1 MQIVRRD
8 VRITLRAIGE
18 SIMVITKPTS
28 FEVHAAFDATSIG
41 TAVVCCSDGRF
52 VGPMDEFLHQG
63 LGIQRYDCLAVPGG
77 AGCLAGHFAAWREE
91 EAVSFQLKFLIE
103 MHALHRIVLIA
114 HPDCGF
120 YSKRLR
126 LFGSEIEEQ
135 ERRDIVTA
143 AQRIRSLAPGL
154 EIDAFI
160 SRKLSSGMK
169 FEAVNLAR

>member
-1 MQIVRRD
+1 
-8 VRITLRAIGE
+8 
-18 SIMVITKPTS
+18 MVITKPTS
-28 FEVHAAFDATSIG
+28 FEVHAPFDATSIG

-63 LGIQRYDCLAVPGG
+63 LDIQHYDCLAVPGG

-91 EAVSFQLKFLIE
+91 ETVSFQLKFLIE

-143 AQRIRSLAPGL
+143 AQRIRSLAPRL
-154 EIDAFI
+154 EIDGFV
-160 SRKLSSGMK
+160 SRKLPAGMR
-169 FEAVNLAR
+169 FEAVKM

>member
-1 MQIVRRD
+1 
-8 VRITLRAIGE
+8 
-18 SIMVITKPTS
+18 MVIIKPTT
-28 FEVHAAFDATSIG
+28 FEVHVSFDATSIG

-52 VGPMDEFLHQG
+52 VTPMDEFLRGG
-63 LGIQRYDCLAVPGG
+63 LDIQRYDCLAVPGG

-103 MHALHRIVLIA
+103 MHALHRILLIA

-120 YSKRLR
+120 YGKRLR

-135 ERRDIVTA
+135 QRIDIVTA
-143 AQRIRSLAPGL
+143 SQRIRGLAPHL

-160 SRKLSSGMK
+160 SRKLPAGMR
-169 FEAVNLAR
+169 FESVKV

>member
-1 MQIVRRD
+1 
-8 VRITLRAIGE
+8 
-18 SIMVITKPTS
+18 MVITKPTT
-28 FEVHAAFDATSIG
+28 FEVYAPFDATSIG

-52 VGPMDEFLHQG
+52 VVPMDEFLHQG

-91 EAVSFQLKFLIE
+91 EAATFQLKFLIE

-135 ERRDIVTA
+135 QRRDLATA
-143 AQRIRSLAPGL
+143 AHHIRSLAPRL
-154 EIDAFI
+154 EIDGFV
-160 SRKLSSGMK
+160 SRKLAAGMR
-169 FEAVNLAR
+169 FEAVKL